1 MCDGQSSILVV
12 EDDDE
17 IRTCLQQV
25 LELEGFH
32 VEAAAN
38 GREALDRL
46 ASTERPCVILLDLLM
61 PVMNGLEFMQAMGT
75 NRETADIPVVVVSA
89 YADLAARA
97 PAAAWLEKPAELDE
111 ILDVVHRFCHPTT
124 ETGP

>member
-1 MCDGQSSILVV
+1 MSGDERGSILVV

-38 GREALDRL
+38 GREALERL
-46 ASTERPCVILLDLLM
+46 ATTGRPCVILLDLLM
-61 PVMNGLEFMQAMGT
+61 PVMNGLEFMEAMGT
-75 NRETADIPVVVVSA
+75 NGDTADIPVVVVSA
-89 YADLAARA
+89 YADLAAKA
-97 PAAAWLEKPAELDE
+97 PAAAWLEKPAELEE
-111 ILDVVHRFCHPTT
+111 ILEVVHRFCPTPPR
-124 ETGP
+124 GK